1 VTTSPGSVAE
11 LRDLSSACRSV
22 ALMLRAGLTPE
33 RALFASGC
41 DVATWRAGQGPGLL
55 VASLWD
61 FSLERGLALA
71 ATMTQLANFLEEL
84 AERRR
89 EVEIRGV
96 GPRTTSR
103 LILWLPVVS
112 VLLASAAG
120 FAVLPFLMGT
130 VVGWFLIVIAALL
143 MLCARWW
150 SRRLMLRASYS
161 SWAAGMPAALL
172 ALSVRAGVV
181 PPTAE
186 EVARIVPSAGYRSPA
201 DAELDL
207 SQATAMLERA
217 VEWGVPAAALL
228 EAQAELAQRQE
239 GERLREVG
247 EKLAVSI
254 LLPLGVCVLPAFIAV
269 GVVPI
274 IAVMLSSTAL
284 R

>member
-1 VTTSPGSVAE
+1 
-11 LRDLSSACRSV
+11 
-22 ALMLRAGLTPE
+22 MMRAGLTPE

-41 DVATWRAGQGPGLL
+41 DVDAWRTGHGPELL
-55 VASLWD
+55 VASMWD
-61 FSLERGLALA
+61 FSLERGVALA
-71 ATMTQLANFLEEL
+71 TTMTKLANFLGVL

-89 EVEIRGV
+89 EVELHGV
-96 GPRTTSR
+96 GPRTTSQ
-103 LILWLPVVS
+103 LVTWLPVVS

-120 FAVLPFLMGT
+120 FAVVPFLIGT
-130 VVGWFLIVIAALL
+130 VVGWLLMLVAALL
-143 MLCARWW
+143 MMCARWW
-150 SRRLMLRASYS
+150 SRRLMMRASYS

-172 ALSVRAGVV
+172 ALCVGAGVV
-181 PPTAE
+181 PPTAD
-186 EVARIVPSAGYRSPA
+186 EVARIMPSAGYRSRA

-207 SQATAMLERA
+207 GQAFAALERS

-228 EAQAELAQRQE
+228 EAQAELAQRHE

-269 GVVPI
+269 GVIPI
-274 IAVMLSSTAL
+274 IAAMLSSTAL